1 MRSYEGYLYEL
12 NTIDTELKRINE
24 HAKNLR
30 LQRTRVLGALYRY
43 MCSNNLEKVS
53 YGKKDIT
60 LKQCT
65 PREKRGPTKSK
76 KEKKHAALELCRE
89 VGIPDPERF
98 YKEFEDTQKIPKRIL
113 NTNESSSTNSYTDNG
128 VDDIFGSSNTKK
140 KGKSTKSAYD
150 ASLGF

>member
-43 MCSNNLEKVS
+43 MCSNNLDKVS

-65 PREKRGPTKSK
+65 PREKRGPTISK
-76 KEKKHAALELCRE
+76 KEKKKNALELYRE

-98 YKEFEDTQKIPKRIL
+98 YKDFENTQKAQRMT
-113 NTNESSSTNSYTDNG
+113 NTNESSSTNNNNG
-128 VDDIFGSSNTKK
+128 MDDIFGPSNARNKEK